1 MRTEQQNAADPAD
14 GLLQS
19 FVNRAG
25 RLILSV
31 RRRKCGL
38 EFVMAIA
45 AKNVLAIQKS
55 AQAISNACNQCHAV
69 DRE

>member
-1 MRTEQQNAADPAD
+1 MSMAAGGTSVHIGHVPV
-14 GLLQS
+14 GLCVEEPS
-19 FVNRAG
+19 G
-25 RLILSV
+25 DHE

-38 EFVMAIA
+38 EFVKAIA

-69 DRE
+69 YRE